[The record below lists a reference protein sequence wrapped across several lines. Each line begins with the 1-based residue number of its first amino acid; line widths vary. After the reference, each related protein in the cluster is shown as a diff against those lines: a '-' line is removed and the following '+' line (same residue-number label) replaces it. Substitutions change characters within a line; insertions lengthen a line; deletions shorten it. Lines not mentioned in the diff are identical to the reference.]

1 MFLLFGK
8 NDYFICKTGGNLFS
22 QTEIEGSETA
32 PLITSPV
39 QAMHRAYRMLAKQ
52 LCKKQWNGGSNRM
65 IMDDIKIMEY
75 CIKCR
80 QKRIDHRI
88 QNLLF
93 KCKNPLDPDVLFQ
106 ISIMP
111 LLPAS
116 VVHGYLMSS
125 GSKSGRKLIN
135 YHLYASGTRREIF
148 MSYHRYFHL
157 CLPFH
162 LYFSEEECLLC
173 DIVLTLS

>member
-8 NDYFICKTGGNLFS
+8 NDYFISKTGGNFFS
-22 QTEIEGSETA
+22 QTEIEGSETT

-39 QAMHRAYRMLAKQ
+39 QSMHRAYRMLAKQ

-93 KCKNPLDPDVLFQ
+93 KCKNPLDPDVSFL
-106 ISIMP
+106 INIMS

-116 VVHGYLMSS
+116 VVHGYLMPS
-125 GSKSGRKLIN
+125 GSKSGGKFIN
-135 YHLYASGTRREIF
+135 YHLYASGARREIF
-148 MSYHRYFHL
+148 MSYHCNFHL

-162 LYFSEEECLLC
+162 LYFFRRRMSPL
-173 DIVLTLS
+173 